1 MKQNNNIQRNLI
13 LSSVFDYCFM
23 KNVLLAVLSLLKM
36 HFKKKERKQKNNIKA
51 NGNKI
56 NINKTPVNID
66 NTLVLKYQ
74 S

>member
-1 MKQNNNIQRNLI
+1 
-13 LSSVFDYCFM
+13 
-23 KNVLLAVLSLLKM
+23 M